1 MADVDPRAVSKGTG
15 GGGENGDS
23 SATPAS
29 MAGAVLLMLAIG
41 AGVWWTLWPQDI
53 PPAKDPGFA
62 DNVFASAPV
71 VFAARLILLSSG
83 VVLAVGGLFV
93 VVSIAKLWTALRWF
107 TRFGPFEASPEAIG
121 TLAEEVESGVRT
133 PSSRAKWWASYKS
146 DCKRP
151 TSCWAGLSASAAI
164 PANKCWRRY
173 GRSLRSE
180 EQ

>member
-1 MADVDPRAVSKGTG
+1 MADGNANGAASDSADDGSGKP
-15 GGGENGDS
+15 GDS

-29 MAGAVLLMLAIG
+29 MAGAVLIMLAIG
-41 AGVWWTLWPQDI
+41 AGVWWALWPQDL

-93 VVSIAKLWTALRWF
+93 VVSIAKLWTAQRWF

-121 TLAEEVESGVRT
+121 TLAEEVEFWRT
-133 PSSRAKWWASYKS
+133 HAIEQSEIVSDLEKRLQAANDVLGGLLGGDTEPS
-146 DCKRP
+146 
-151 TSCWAGLSASAAI
+151 
-164 PANKCWRRY
+164 
-173 GRSLRSE
+173 E
-180 EQ
+180 

>member
-1 MADVDPRAVSKGTG
+1 MADVDPSSVSKGTG
-15 GGGENGDS
+15 GGVENGDS

-93 VVSIAKLWTALRWF
+93 VVSIAKLWTAQRWF

-121 TLAEEVESGVRT
+121 TLAEEVEFWRT
-133 PSSRAKWWASYKS
+133 QAIEQSEMVGELQARLQEA
-146 DCKRP
+146 DDLLG
-151 TSCWAGLSASAAI
+151 GLI
-164 PANKCWRRY
+164 GER
-173 GRSLRSE
+173 GDLDE
-180 EQ
+180 